1 MKIKKDD
8 LTIKA
13 FIYAERKLIRKRIQ
27 LYDEM
32 LNLNGA
38 QSITN
43 KLLKLKNIE
52 VDRLVQIENLVT
64 NHIDSPEAIAD
75 FLLTKDELKIDT
87 GCKVKQAPYGIYID
101 DIKQEGVKDVQIK
114 KNSRQW
120 TEVQIT
126 YMANTFIKEKS
137 LNEV

>member
-1 MKIKKDD
+1 
-8 LTIKA
+8 
-13 FIYAERKLIRKRIQ
+13 
-27 LYDEM
+27 M
-32 LNLNGA
+32 LNLNGT

-52 VDRLVQIENLVT
+52 VDRLVQIESLVT

-75 FLLTKDELKIDT
+75 FSLAKDELKIGT
-87 GCKVKQAPYGIYID
+87 GCKIKQAPYGIYID

-126 YMANTFIKEKS
+126 YMANSFIKEK
-137 LNEV
+137 V

>member
-13 FIYAERKLIRKRIQ
+13 FIYAERKLIQKRIQ

-32 LNLNGA
+32 LNLNGT

-52 VDRLVQIENLVT
+52 VDRLVQIESLVT

-75 FLLTKDELKIDT
+75 FSLAKDELKIGT
-87 GCKVKQAPYGIYID
+87 GCKIKQAPYGIYID

-126 YMANTFIKEKS
+126 YMAN
-137 LNEV
+137 

>member
-32 LNLNGA
+32 LNLNGT

-52 VDRLVQIENLVT
+52 VDRLVQIESLVT

-75 FLLTKDELKIDT
+75 FLLAKDELKIGT
-87 GCKVKQAPYGIYID
+87 GCKIKQAPYGIYID

-114 KNSRQW
+114 KNSHQW

-126 YMANTFIKEKS
+126 YMANLFIKET
-137 LNEV
+137 V

>member
-1 MKIKKDD
+1 MTKDH

-13 FIYAERKLIRKRIQ
+13 FIYAERKLIQKRIQ

-32 LNLNGA
+32 LNLNGT

-52 VDRLVQIENLVT
+52 VDRLVQIESLVT

-75 FLLTKDELKIDT
+75 FSLAKDELKIGT
-87 GCKVKQAPYGIYID
+87 GCKIKQAPYGIYID

-126 YMANTFIKEKS
+126 YMANSFIKEK
-137 LNEV
+137 V

>member
-1 MKIKKDD
+1 MKVKKDD

-32 LNLNGA
+32 LNLNGT

-52 VDRLVQIENLVT
+52 VDRLVQIESLVT

-75 FLLTKDELKIDT
+75 FLLTKDELKIGT
-87 GCKVKQAPYGIYID
+87 GYKIKQAPYGIYID

-126 YMANTFIKEKS
+126 YMANSFIKEK
-137 LNEV
+137 V

>member
-32 LNLNGA
+32 LNLNGT

-52 VDRLVQIENLVT
+52 VDRLVQIESLVT

-75 FLLTKDELKIDT
+75 FSLAKDELKIGT
-87 GCKVKQAPYGIYID
+87 GCKIKQAPYGIYID

-126 YMANTFIKEKS
+126 YMANSFIKEK
-137 LNEV
+137 V

>member
-32 LNLNGA
+32 LNLNGT

-52 VDRLVQIENLVT
+52 VDRLVQIESLVT

-75 FLLTKDELKIDT
+75 FLLAKDELKIGT
-87 GCKVKQAPYGIYID
+87 GCKIKQAPYGIYID

-126 YMANTFIKEKS
+126 YMANSFIKEKS

>member
-32 LNLNGA
+32 LNLNGT

-43 KLLKLKNIE
+43 KLLKLKDIE
-52 VDRLVQIENLVT
+52 VDRLVQIESLVT

-75 FLLTKDELKIDT
+75 FSLAKDELKIGT
-87 GCKVKQAPYGIYID
+87 GCKIKQAPYGIYID

-126 YMANTFIKEKS
+126 YMANSFIKEK
-137 LNEV
+137 V

>member
-52 VDRLVQIENLVT
+52 VDRLVQIESLVT

-75 FLLTKDELKIDT
+75 FLLAKDELKIGT
-87 GCKVKQAPYGIYID
+87 GCKIKQAPYGIYID

-114 KNSRQW
+114 KNSHQW

-126 YMANTFIKEKS
+126 YMANLFIKET
-137 LNEV
+137 V

>member
-32 LNLNGA
+32 LNLNGT

-52 VDRLVQIENLVT
+52 VDRLVQIESLVT

-75 FLLTKDELKIDT
+75 FLLAKDELKIDT
-87 GCKVKQAPYGIYID
+87 GCKIKQAPYGIYID

-114 KNSRQW
+114 KNSHQW

-126 YMANTFIKEKS
+126 YMANLFIKET
-137 LNEV
+137 V

>member
-1 MKIKKDD
+1 MKMKKDD

-13 FIYAERKLIRKRIQ
+13 FIYTERKLIRKRIQ

-32 LNLNGA
+32 LNLNGT

-52 VDRLVQIENLVT
+52 VDRLGQIENLVT
-64 NHIDSPEAIAD
+64 NHIDSPEAIAA
-75 FLLTKDELKIDT
+75 FLLTKDELKIGT
-87 GCKVKQAPYGIYID
+87 GCKIKQAPYGTYID

-114 KNSRQW
+114 KNFRQW

-126 YMANTFIKEKS
+126 YMANSFIKEK
-137 LNEV
+137 V

>member
-13 FIYAERKLIRKRIQ
+13 FIYAERKLIQKRIQ

-32 LNLNGA
+32 LNLNGT

-52 VDRLVQIENLVT
+52 VDRLVQIESLVT

-75 FLLTKDELKIDT
+75 FSLAKDELKIGT
-87 GCKVKQAPYGIYID
+87 GCKIKQAPYGIYID

-126 YMANTFIKEKS
+126 YMANSFIKEK
-137 LNEV
+137 V

>member
-1 MKIKKDD
+1 MKVKKDD

-75 FLLTKDELKIDT
+75 FLLTKDRYWL
-87 GCKVKQAPYGIYID
+87 Q
-101 DIKQEGVKDVQIK
+101 
-114 KNSRQW
+114 N
-120 TEVQIT
+120 
-126 YMANTFIKEKS
+126 
-137 LNEV
+137 

>member
-32 LNLNGA
+32 LNLNGT

-52 VDRLVQIENLVT
+52 VDRLVQIESLVT

-75 FLLTKDELKIDT
+75 FLLAKDELKIGT
-87 GCKVKQAPYGIYID
+87 GCKIKQAPYGIYID

-126 YMANTFIKEKS
+126 YMANSFIKEK
-137 LNEV
+137 V

>member
-1 MKIKKDD
+1 MKVKKDD

-32 LNLNGA
+32 LNLNGT

-52 VDRLVQIENLVT
+52 VDRLVQIESLVT

-75 FLLTKDELKIDT
+75 FLLTKYELKIGT
-87 GCKVKQAPYGIYID
+87 GCKIKQAPYGIYID

-126 YMANTFIKEKS
+126 YMANSFIKEK
-137 LNEV
+137 V